1 MHRLVHRCYYAK
13 HQVALFQHAEQ
24 VVHGVTRPNVVQT
37 QSMHYGRIIRKRER
51 VYYANRE
58 SAAVPYRL
66 FSLSRG
72 PPPFFT
78 VVKQPTVLFVY
89 TNSQTVPRL
98 QYNTTLATFLFSKT

>member
-51 VYYANRE
+51 VYITRIE
-58 SAAVPYRL
+58 RVLAVPYRL

-72 PPPFFT
+72 PPPRF
-78 VVKQPTVLFVY
+78 
-89 TNSQTVPRL
+89 L
-98 QYNTTLATFLFSKT
+98 Q